1 MSNKL
6 LRKGRGLT
14 PDEQV
19 LRIEMIKKDIRYLES
34 LFGVVLVENEITSVN
49 I

>member
-1 MSNKL
+1 MRNKL

-14 PDEQV
+14 PEEQIW
-19 LRIEMIKKDIRYLES
+19 RIEMIEADILYLQN
-34 LFGVVLVENEITSVN
+34 LFGVENEISSKN